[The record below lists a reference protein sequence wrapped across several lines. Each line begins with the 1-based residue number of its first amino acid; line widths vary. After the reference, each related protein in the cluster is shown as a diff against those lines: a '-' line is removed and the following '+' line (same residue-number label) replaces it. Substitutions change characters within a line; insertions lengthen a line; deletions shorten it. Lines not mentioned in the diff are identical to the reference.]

1 MSKRLV
7 VKYNPFYTK
16 LLIFLIVVGINYKS
30 LASNNYL
37 PITSDAELY
46 NLSPIT
52 YFLIDSNKAYSIEQ
66 ISNDNCPLFFK
77 KCGQSEI
84 HSPHTFLT
92 YWYKIDL
99 ENKMQS
105 SKSMILEFANSTIPI
120 IRLYIKRKNKIFEY
134 RTSGS
139 TLPYNTRDIDNPN
152 FCYRLDFSA
161 NEKLTLIAQIEPQGD
176 GLNIPILL
184 SDTIYF
190 SNKTNQNALIN
201 GIYYGLMLLII
212 IISVIM
218 IISFSNFSDQTIYI
232 FFGILFCFT
241 LWNAVIDGL
250 SFEYLWPLNP
260 WISKIS
266 IYALPL
272 CGIVFMSLFTNEIKE
287 NKFISILFYS
297 LKLFITL
304 YITLFI
310 LYSFYFNFSP
320 IHVHSISL
328 LLGTSMLIIT
338 FISWYLQIKNQPES
352 AIYYI
357 GLFATILA
365 WLFVITLKTFTNIFP
380 STFYIFTFKLF
391 LGLQALILT
400 LCVISKLR
408 IKYAE
413 NYYNTLIKLDQEVK
427 SKTTEINDK
436 NREIESINKD
446 ITMINSIL
454 QKQNKELKLKSE
466 LLVTDFNFAKN
477 IQQALLLNSSLNSKV
492 EKQVFT
498 LLKPKDGLTSDIFF
512 VKQKENQLFVAIID
526 CSSQGVTG
534 SILSTLSYNYLH
546 TIIDEKG
553 IYETDKIIQS
563 FQTEINLLYKSNAD
577 FFGIYSIDIGIISIN
592 IQTNLLNY
600 SGTKIPLWVL
610 SNEGITKIKGE
621 TNSICDNKT
630 AKEYRFNIESIE
642 LKPGNMVYM
651 FTNGYTNQLNA
662 SSTKLMKKNLQVL
675 LSEIQGHPI
684 NIQKN
689 ELEKKFMDWKGTEEQ
704 TDDML
709 IIGIKI

>member
-1 MSKRLV
+1 MYKRLIT
-7 VKYNPFYTK
+7 KYNPLYTF
-16 LLIFLIVVGINYKS
+16 LLIFSIVAGLNYKS
-30 LASNNYL
+30 LASNNYF
-37 PITSDAELY
+37 PITSDAEQY
-46 NLSPIT
+46 NLSTIT
-52 YFLIDSNKAYSIEQ
+52 SFLVDTNNIYSIEQ

-77 KCGQSEI
+77 INGLNEI
-84 HSPHTFLT
+84 HSPHSFLT
-92 YWYKIDL
+92 YWYKIEL

-105 SKSMILEFANSTIPI
+105 SKSMILEFANSTIPK
-120 IRLYIKRKNKIFEY
+120 IRFYIKRNDKIYEY

-139 TLPYNTRDIDNPN
+139 SLPYNTRDIDNPN
-152 FCYRLDFSA
+152 FCYRLDFGA
-161 NEKLTLIAQIEPQGD
+161 NEKVTIIAQIEPQGD

-184 SDTIYF
+184 YDTMYF
-190 SNKTNQNALIN
+190 SNKTSNNALIN

-218 IISFSNFSDQTIYI
+218 IISFSNFSDKTIYI
-232 FFGILFCFT
+232 FFGILFSFT

-287 NKFISILFYS
+287 NKFTSILFYCI
-297 LKLFITL
+297 KLFITL
-304 YITLFI
+304 YILLFI
-310 LYSFYFNFSP
+310 FYSFYFNLSP
-320 IHVHSISL
+320 IYIHSISL
-328 LLGTSMLIIT
+328 FLGTGILIIT

-365 WLFVITLKTFTNIFP
+365 WLFIITLKTFTNLFP
-380 STFYIFTFKLF
+380 SSFYIFTFKLF

-408 IKYAE
+408 LKYAE

-427 SKTTEINDK
+427 TKTTEINDK
-436 NREIESINKD
+436 NKEIESINKD
-446 ITMINSIL
+446 ISMINSIL
-454 QKQNKELKLKSE
+454 QKQNKELKLKSD
-466 LLVTDFNFAKN
+466 LLVNDFNFAKN
-477 IQQALLLNSSLNSKV
+477 IQQALLLNSSLNSKLG
-492 EKQVFT
+492 KQVFT
-498 LLKPKDGLTSDIFF
+498 LLKPKDSLTSDIFF
-512 VKQKENQLFVAIID
+512 IKQIDNLLFIAVID

-534 SILSTLSYNYLH
+534 SLLSTLSYNYLH

-553 IYETDKIIQS
+553 IYETDKIVQS
-563 FQTEINLLYKSNAD
+563 FQTEINHLYKSNAD
-577 FFGIYSIDIGIISIN
+577 FFGIYSIDIGVISIN
-592 IQTNLLNY
+592 IQSNILNY
-600 SGTKIPLWVL
+600 SGTKIPLWIV
-610 SNEGITKIKGE
+610 SDEGTTKIKGE
-621 TNSICDNKT
+621 TNAICDNKT
-630 AKEYRFNIESIE
+630 TKEYHFNVESIE
-642 LKPGNMVYM
+642 LKQGNMVYM

-662 SSTKLMKKNLQVL
+662 SSVKLMKKNLQIL

-689 ELEKKFMDWKGTEEQ
+689 ELEKKFMDWKGSEEQ

>member
-1 MSKRLV
+1 M
-7 VKYNPFYTK
+7 VKYNPFHIF
-16 LLIFLIVVGINYKS
+16 LLIFLIVAGSMYKS
-30 LASNNYL
+30 LASNNHF
-37 PITSDAELY
+37 PITSDANQY
-46 NLSPIT
+46 NLSPLT
-52 YFLIDSNKAYSIEQ
+52 SFLIDSNKSYSIEQ
-66 ISNDNCPLFFK
+66 ISNDNCPLIFK
-77 KCGQSEI
+77 KCGQNEI

-92 YWYKIDL
+92 YWYKIEL

-105 SKSMILEFANSTIPI
+105 SKSMIVEFANSTIPI
-120 IRLYIKRKNKIFEY
+120 IRLYIKRNNKIFEY

-152 FCYRLDFSA
+152 FCYRLDFAA
-161 NEKLTLIAQIEPQGD
+161 NEKLTLIAQIEPLGD
-176 GLNIPILL
+176 GLNTPILL
-184 SDTIYF
+184 YDTMYF
-190 SNKTNQNALIN
+190 SNKTSKNALIN

-212 IISVIM
+212 VISVIM

-232 FFGILFCFT
+232 FFGILFSFT

-266 IYALPL
+266 LYALPL
-272 CGIVFMSLFTNEIKE
+272 SGIVFMSLFTNEIKE
-287 NKFISILFYS
+287 NKFTSILFYCI
-297 LKLFITL
+297 KLFFTL
-304 YITLFI
+304 YILLFI
-310 LYSFYFNFSP
+310 LYSFYFNISP
-320 IHVHSISL
+320 LYIHSISL
-328 LLGTSMLIIT
+328 FLGTSMLFIT
-338 FISWYLQIKNQPES
+338 FVSWYLQIKNQPES

-365 WLFVITLKTFTNIFP
+365 WLFIITLKTFTNLFP
-380 STFYIFTFKLF
+380 SSFYIFTFKLF

-413 NYYNTLIKLDQEVK
+413 NYYNTLIRLDQEVK

-436 NREIESINKD
+436 NKEIESINKD
-446 ITMINSIL
+446 ISMINSIL
-454 QKQNKELKLKSE
+454 QKQNKELKIKSD

-477 IQQALLLNSSLNSKV
+477 IQQALLLNSSSNSKI
-492 EKQVFT
+492 EKQIFT
-498 LLKPKDGLTSDIFF
+498 LLKPKDSLSSDIFF
-512 VKQKENQLFVAIID
+512 VKQIDNKLFAAVID
-526 CSSQGVTG
+526 CSNQGVPG
-534 SILSTLSYNYLH
+534 SLLSTLSYNYLH

-553 IYETDKIIQS
+553 IYETDKIVQS
-563 FQTEINLLYKSNAD
+563 FQTEINYLYKSNAD
-577 FFGIYSIDIGIISIN
+577 FFGIYSIDIGVISIN
-592 IQTNLLNY
+592 LQTNILNY
-600 SGTKIPLWVL
+600 SGTKIPVWIV

-621 TNSICDNKT
+621 TNAICDNKS
-630 AKEYRFNIESIE
+630 AKEYHFSVENIE
-642 LKPGNMVYM
+642 LKHGNMVYM

-662 SSTKLMKKNLQVL
+662 SAKKLMKKNLQTH

-684 NIQKN
+684 NIQRN
-689 ELEKKFMDWKGTEEQ
+689 ELEKKFMDWKGSEEQ